1 MDGDCAHRFVHMCSD
16 IFLSKELSDGCVLDP
31 INIRMRIYES
41 YVYTEFV
48 THSLMCIQ
56 SSWLIVVRVCRVD
69 LRLMYVWMRIYDTQV
84 QAKEHCSGQQFCC
97 PLKLPTTTIIKSFEY
112 EFLSIELLFRFF
124 VFGSF
129 LIQKRYY
136 KKNSNISSHKQ
147 FQYWSVW
154 FLVVVTFF
162 LQDQTI
168 TKTKTIAK
176 TILTLIQE
184 FVVTG
189 RLFCF
194 LNICDFFHVVSFLCF
209 VW

>member
-112 EFLSIELLFRFF
+112 EFLSTNRCYF
-124 VFGSF
+124 VFWYLAAFS
-129 LIQKRYY
+129 Y
-136 KKNSNISSHKQ
+136 KKDITKRILIFHHTNNSNTD
-147 FQYWSVW
+147 QYGFW
-154 FLVVVTFF
+154 L
-162 LQDQTI
+162 L
-168 TKTKTIAK
+168 
-176 TILTLIQE
+176 
-184 FVVTG
+184 
-189 RLFCF
+189 
-194 LNICDFFHVVSFLCF
+194 
-209 VW
+209 